1 MEVVGK
7 AISGHPC
14 SQGQSLDFIP
24 PCAVGSVTSRALS
37 RAHVAGSSGRSPWSL
52 DVLTWINIQD
62 STICPLREQ
71 WTWDLMKLILAL
83 FPVLFEFYSDGK
95 VSVYIPSLIQ

>member
-24 PCAVGSVTSRALS
+24 PRAVGSVTSRALS
-37 RAHVAGSSGRSPWSL
+37 RAHVVGSSGRSPWSL

-62 STICPLREQ
+62 RPLKEKGRLPNA
-71 WTWDLMKLILAL
+71 THRVIPFMKKRANKMS
-83 FPVLFEFYSDGK
+83 ENT
-95 VSVYIPSLIQ
+95 